1 MSESYA
7 RKPIGGNA
15 LDAPGSAAYPQGS
28 TIYGSTSPA
37 ADNPTAQPMAVH
49 RVAGL
54 ELPARHDS
62 GSAPRQGNALGW
74 SAGLGAILRLLPFTG
89 RTLAVVPLGVHPHEG
104 HVGFMTRSTARRRN
118 ALTADLTPTDEIAA
132 QLIAPYTG

>member
-1 MSESYA
+1 MSEVYSLQ
-7 RKPIGGNA
+7 PIGGNQ
-15 LDAPGSAAYPQGS
+15 LDAPGSAAYPQG
-28 TIYGSTSPA
+28 TTVYGSTSPA
-37 ADNPTAQPMAVH
+37 ADDPTRQPMAVH
-49 RVAGL
+49 RAAAL
-54 ELPARHDS
+54 ELPSRHDS

-74 SAGLGAILRLLPFTG
+74 SAGLGAIMRLMPFTG